1 MIGYPINDKYSIEF
15 SLQGAS
21 ASSERT
27 SQLLSNTGGVIHT
40 VPVIDGQS
48 FGHIFQGNPVK
59 SDQQVLFIIGS
70 PDANRNLRT
79 KLDYETWYVDT
90 FLGLDRTVLKKTNTE
105 LHGIVGLAYAHFDQD
120 FEHEITGTH
129 ILNGIHSSSVLD
141 EDLRDNLFGVK
152 GGLRLNCRVTKR
164 FQIEGSVLGGAYYRK
179 SKLEAGQTLKN
190 LLIGGQVGGVYYS
203 AFVNDH
209 DSHFVRRAEG
219 NLKVK
224 YKINDR
230 WGLSFSSGVDAW
242 WRMSKVNNPMSGS
255 SNFTGTSAP
264 IDRRV
269 HIGDDDRLM
278 DYHASFA
285 ITLRHST
292 LPLFT
297 TAQDI
302 SEELTAQ
309 KNPYKDAFFGSFDKD
324 MRKDRIDKAVVSVP
338 TRIIGAPY
346 RALCGLGATVQR
358 TDHTIVYGTD
368 EQKDSGFV
376 IAGRAVLSP
385 FIYLGHM
392 VTGAGKYVK
401 ENPVQAVID
410 AATLIGI
417 GVGISEATDDKRTNS
432 STGRMK
438 TPIPDPDPGGGAPP
452 ME

>member
-1 MIGYPINDKYSIEF
+1 MRKYILHVLII
-15 SLQGAS
+15 SL
-21 ASSERT
+21 T
-27 SQLLSNTGGVIHT
+27 LL
-40 VPVIDGQS
+40 
-48 FGHIFQGNPVK
+48 
-59 SDQQVLFIIGS
+59 LM
-70 PDANRNLRT
+70 
-79 KLDYETWYVDT
+79 
-90 FLGLDRTVLKKTNTE
+90 
-105 LHGIVGLAYAHFDQD
+105 
-120 FEHEITGTH
+120 
-129 ILNGIHSSSVLD
+129 
-141 EDLRDNLFGVK
+141 
-152 GGLRLNCRVTKR
+152 
-164 FQIEGSVLGGAYYRK
+164 
-179 SKLEAGQTLKN
+179 
-190 LLIGGQVGGVYYS
+190 LIGCTTYEPIPIS
-203 AFVNDH
+203 AIPDW
-209 DSHFVRRAEG
+209 E
-219 NLKVK
+219 LQ
-224 YKINDR
+224 
-230 WGLSFSSGVDAW
+230 
-242 WRMSKVNNPMSGS
+242 
-255 SNFTGTSAP
+255 SA
-264 IDRRV
+264 
-269 HIGDDDRLM
+269 
-278 DYHASFA
+278 
-285 ITLRHST
+285 
-292 LPLFT
+292 
-297 TAQDI
+297 
-302 SEELTAQ
+302 TAQ